1 MDKYDKKLKNKLIRD
16 IDNIKRKHR
25 LKIKKYDIEDI
36 NNIIIIET
44 VNKKQTTKEKEKLR
58 NIMLL
63 RLLVLIIQK

>member
-44 VNKKQTTKEKEKLR
+44 VNKKQTTKEKEK
-58 NIMLL
+58 
-63 RLLVLIIQK
+63 